1 MNNLLINYESESESE
16 LHEDEILLPPSIL
29 SFYADIPKEHKLK
42 LTQRIPES
50 YTTKRAVVIKGC
62 QCATNMATWFKCDE
76 HPWDTTTL
84 REFDFRETFVLVDCS
99 DQPTHLEIRVVR
111 NEEPIAFRQKVKA
124 KWNGSFEQCEH
135 HAFGVG
141 FSESTVCR

>member
-1 MNNLLINYESESESE
+1 MRDISNRFLLIQEKHRQYMNNLLINYESESESE
-16 LHEDEILLPPSIL
+16 LHEDEIFVLPSIL

-50 YTTKRAVVIKGC
+50 NTTKRAVVIKGC
-62 QCATNMATWFKCDE
+62 QCATNMVTWFKCDE

-99 DQPTHLEIRVVR
+99 D
-111 NEEPIAFRQKVKA
+111 
-124 KWNGSFEQCEH
+124 
-135 HAFGVG
+135 
-141 FSESTVCR
+141 